1 MHAEPFYKLG
11 LPGFSVQNRCALLVD
26 GEIVRQARQPSEF
39 LYVDA
44 IEEYG
49 SFEATLNV
57 SIQDVISQIGCS
69 STEGTPVSPFWCL
82 AALGDN

>member
-11 LPGFSVQNRCALLVD
+11 LPRFDVQNRCALLVD
-26 GEIVRQARQPSEF
+26 REIVRQARQLIEP
-39 LYVDA
+39 LYV
-44 IEEYG
+44 ESVEKYG
-49 SFEATLNV
+49 SFETTVNV
-57 SIQDVISQIGCS
+57 SIQDVISQTGCS

>member
-11 LPGFSVQNRCALLVD
+11 LPRVNVQNRCALLVD
-26 GEIVRQARQPSEF
+26 REFVRQARQLSEF

-44 IEEYG
+44 IGEHG
-49 SFEATLNV
+49 SFKATLNL
-57 SIQDVISQIGCS
+57 SIQDVISQIGCL

>member
-11 LPGFSVQNRCALLVD
+11 LPGFNVQNRCALLVD
-26 GEIVRQARQPSEF
+26 GEFLHQARQLSEF

-49 SFEATLNV
+49 SFKATLSV
-57 SIQDVISQIGCS
+57 SIQDVYSQIGCL

>member
-11 LPGFSVQNRCALLVD
+11 LPGFNVQNRCALLVD
-26 GEIVRQARQPSEF
+26 GEFVRQARQLIEP
-39 LYVDA
+39 LYIGTVKK
-44 IEEYG
+44 YG
-49 SFEATLNV
+49 SFKTTLNV
-57 SIQDVISQIGCS
+57 SVQDVISQTGCL